1 MRKLWCCVPHTL
13 TRRYTFL
20 KVSIFILMEYIL
32 FTLNSFTV
40 LHKGNTLY
48 DCQFNDEPNNKRGEI
63 FTSLIIGE
71 NGVGKSF
78 LLKIISDFFR
88 FVSRPTKSTQI
99 KYERISASYNISD
112 KLYEITKEKNN
123 LSFKLNGNIVSRDEI
138 EIPQKIIALSFM
150 VNDKFSF
157 VSDRES
163 SLHEEV
169 VEEKYKYL
177 GVRATSNATY
187 TSTIQKK
194 LLSSILKIL
203 DDPKRVDSLNKVFDF
218 VGLDSS
224 IEIVYKLKRKTLF
237 SRGVD
242 NEFVKKKMNSVVRR
256 KEFLRREILDGFEFT
271 SEQLVEFIERLSHS
285 NNVHNDYISFSLN
298 TAKSSNSDFFEYNNY
313 LKMMESLELI
323 ASPDIKFVKSDYFDF
338 EHTSSGEKHFIFTM
352 INLLSEI
359 EDNSLIMIDE
369 PELSLHPRW
378 QMNYIN
384 LLKSVTTFF
393 KSSHCLLASHS
404 HFMVSDLN
412 PESSSL
418 LSLGKFYTNGVESR
432 ISKLI
437 QYDTY
442 AWSAENILYEVFN
455 LRTTRNKY
463 FESDIVSLLKLIS
476 ESSHEL
482 EEVTRLHEKLS
493 NYILNDNDP
502 VNEILSQSKKY
513 IESMAND
520 K

>member
-1 MRKLWCCVPHTL
+1 
-13 TRRYTFL
+13 
-20 KVSIFILMEYIL
+20 MEYIL

-40 LHKGNTLY
+40 FHKGNILY
-48 DCQFNDEPNNKRGEI
+48 DCQFNDELKNKRKDI

-99 KYERISASYNISD
+99 KYERVAVSYNISND
-112 KLYEITKEKNN
+112 FYEIVKEKNT
-123 LSFKLNGNIVSRDEI
+123 LSFKMNGNVISRDEI
-138 EIPQKIIALSFM
+138 EIPNKIIALSFM

-157 VSDRES
+157 VSDRENS
-163 SLHEEV
+163 SYEEV
-169 VEEKYKYL
+169 IEERYKYL

-203 DDPKRVDSLNKVFDF
+203 DDPDRVDSLNKVFDF
-218 VGLDSS
+218 VGLNSS

-237 SRGVD
+237 SRGID
-242 NEFVKKKMNSVVRR
+242 NDFVKKRMSSVLHR
-256 KEFLRREILDGFEFT
+256 KEFLRRETLDGFEFT
-271 SEQLVEFIERLSHS
+271 PEQLVRFIDRLSNS
-285 NNVHNDYISFSLN
+285 NNVSNNYISFSLN
-298 TAKSSNSDFFEYNNY
+298 TANSSNYDFFDFNKY

-359 EDNSLIMIDE
+359 EDNSLILIDE

-412 PESSSL
+412 PDSSSL
-418 LSLGKFYTNGVESR
+418 LSLDKSYINGIESR

-476 ESSHEL
+476 QNSHDL
-482 EEVTRLHEKLS
+482 EEISRLHEKLS
-493 NYILNDNDP
+493 GYILNSNDP

-513 IESMAND
+513 IESVVYD

>member
-1 MRKLWCCVPHTL
+1 
-13 TRRYTFL
+13 
-20 KVSIFILMEYIL
+20 MENIL

-40 LHKGNTLY
+40 FHKGNVLY
-48 DCQFNDEPNNKRGEI
+48 DCQFNEKVNNNRDEV

-88 FVSRPTKSTQI
+88 FISRPAKSTQI
-99 KYERISASYNISD
+99 KYERMSVSYNIYND
-112 KLYEITKEKNN
+112 KYEITKEKNT
-123 LSFKLNGNIVSRDEI
+123 LSFKINGVEVSREKI
-138 EIPQKIIALSFM
+138 KIPNKIIALSFM

-157 VSDRES
+157 VSDREEAYD
-163 SLHEEV
+163 EEKI
-169 VEEKYKYL
+169 EEKYKYL

-203 DDPKRVDSLNKVFDF
+203 YEPKRVDSLNKVFEF
-218 VGLDSS
+218 VGLDNS
-224 IEIVYKLKRKTLF
+224 IEVVYKLKRKTLF

-242 NEFVKKKMNSVVRR
+242 SEFINKKMNSVLHR
-256 KEFLRREILDGFEFT
+256 KEFLRREILDEFEFS
-271 SEQLVEFIERLSHS
+271 SEQLVTFIEMLSKS
-285 NNVHNDYISFSLN
+285 NNLNDEYLSFSIN
-298 TAKSSNSDFFEYNNY
+298 TSKSSSSEFFEYNKY

-359 EDNSLIMIDE
+359 EDNSLILIDE

-384 LLKSVTTFF
+384 LLKTVTTCF
-393 KSSHCLLASHS
+393 KTSHCLLASHS
-404 HFMVSDLN
+404 HFMVSDLS
-412 PESSSL
+412 PDSSSL
-418 LSLGKFYTNGVESR
+418 LSLSKSYANDGVESR

-437 QYDTY
+437 KYDTY

-463 FESDIVSLLKLIS
+463 FESDIISLLKLIS
-476 ESSHEL
+476 ENSHDL
-482 EEVTRLHEKLS
+482 EEITRLHKKLK
-493 NYILNDNDP
+493 NYVLSDNDP
-502 VNEILSQSKKY
+502 ITEILSQSKKY
-513 IESMAND
+513 VESMVND